1 MKQRASLSRNYIY
14 NLFYQALALAVPLVT
29 TPYITR
35 VLGPAGLGDY
45 AYTSAM
51 VSYFGIA
58 AALGTVTY
66 AQREIAVCQNS
77 EQGRSRIF
85 FEILFLRL
93 FMVGVVGAAYAV
105 FLLFTTEYRILY
117 LIQICT
123 VVSWGFDISWFFQG
137 MEDFRV
143 TVVRNSAVK
152 LMGLILIFLLVKKK
166 EDLWIYT
173 LILCGSALLGNMTMW
188 PFLKGY
194 IKKQPLRELRPLRH
208 LRGSLVLFVSVVS
221 VQIYTVLDQ
230 TMLGSM
236 VNTTQVGYYSQAVK
250 IINIGSSVLASLNT
264 VFMPRIA
271 ALWAE
276 KKKEKAGEYF
286 RKIVYFGWLLNLPM
300 MLGLTAVARYLVPV
314 FLGEDFL
321 PCISILR
328 ILSLIFVTQ
337 GMGQIAGTLLVA
349 MKRQKEYT
357 IAVTAG
363 AVINLC
369 CNSFL
374 IPVWGADGAATA
386 SIAAEVCVE
395 ILMFHYISSDFEVRV
410 LGEGFL
416 NYLLPACGMAAVVFA
431 ASYFLPV
438 TLASLAALVILGCAC
453 YGGILLAGKD
463 SFFAGLLHRSI

>member
-14 NLFYQALALAVPLVT
+14 NLFYQALALVVPLAT

-35 VLGPAGLGDY
+35 VLGPTRLGDY
-45 AYTSAM
+45 AYTSAI
-51 VSYFGIA
+51 VSYFGIV

-77 EQGRSRIF
+77 ERDRSRIF

-93 FMVGVVGAAYAV
+93 FMVGIVGVAYVV
-105 FLLFTTEYRILY
+105 FLIFTTEYRLLY

-123 VVSWGFDISWFFQG
+123 VISWGFDVSWYFQG
-137 MEDFRV
+137 MENFRV
-143 TVVRNSAVK
+143 TVIRNSAVK
-152 LMGLILIFLLVKKK
+152 LAGLILIFLLVKTK

-194 IKKQPLRELRPLRH
+194 VKKQPLGELRPLRH

-221 VQIYTVLDQ
+221 IQIYTVLDQ

-236 VNTTQVGYYSQAVK
+236 VNTTQVGYYSQAIK
-250 IINIGSSVLASLNT
+250 IINICSSVLASLNT

-276 KKKEKAGEYF
+276 KRKEKAGEYF

-300 MLGLTAVARYLVPV
+300 MLGLKAVDKFLVPV
-314 FLGEDFL
+314 FLGEDFR
-321 PCISILR
+321 PCISILQ

-337 GMGQIAGTLLVA
+337 GMGQIAGTLLIA
-349 MKRQKEYT
+349 MKKQKEYT

-369 CNSFL
+369 CNFFL
-374 IPVWGADGAATA
+374 IPVWEANGAALA
-386 SIAAEVCVE
+386 SIAAEICVE

-410 LGEGFL
+410 LGVGFL
-416 NYLLPACGMAAVVFA
+416 NYLLPAGGMAVVVFA

-438 TLASLAALVILGCAC
+438 NLVTLAVLVLLGSVC
-453 YGGILLAGKD
+453 YGGILLVKKD
-463 SFFAGLLHRSI
+463 AFFIGLLHRSI